1 MSPGGVPRT
10 IHEVIK
16 TEVQGGA
23 GQNREAKKMAEMFI
37 PKEPEE
43 REIFQ
48 GQRSSE
54 RDPWLSRSSRSL
66 PAPSSAHSV
75 TECLTRAPLH
85 LILVL
90 FSLGLFMLM
99 LVTLIQV
106 SRIQQSLPRK
116 MDDQESHSPVAVLQS
131 DLEEIVHQLTRMNAT
146 LTGLCRHCPWN
157 WDFFQGSCYF
167 FSKVQSPW
175 KASVSACKDMKAQ
188 LVVISNA
195 EEQKF
200 LKSWDIRKN
209 KDAWIGLSDEHSEGS
224 WKWVDNTSLHIS
236 FWKEGEPNNVGDE
249 DCVELSGD
257 GWNDSLCNEEQF
269 WICEKPS
276 ALCPGL

>member
-37 PKEPEE
+37 PKEPGEPPLWEE

-66 PAPSSAHSV
+66 P
-75 TECLTRAPLH
+75 
-85 LILVL
+85 
-90 FSLGLFMLM
+90 
-99 LVTLIQV
+99 V

>member
-37 PKEPEE
+37 PKEPGEPPLWEE

-66 PAPSSAHSV
+66 
-75 TECLTRAPLH
+75 
-85 LILVL
+85 
-90 FSLGLFMLM
+90 
-99 LVTLIQV
+99 
-106 SRIQQSLPRK
+106 
-116 MDDQESHSPVAVLQS
+116 PVAVLQS

>member
-16 TEVQGGA
+16 TVVQGGA
-23 GQNREAKKMAEMFI
+23 GQNREEKKMAEMCI

-54 RDPWLSRSSRSL
+54 RAPGLLRSSRSL
-66 PAPSSAHSV
+66 P
-75 TECLTRAPLH
+75 ECLTRAPLH

-116 MDDQESHSPVAVLQS
+116 MDDQENHNPVAVLQS

-167 FSKVQSPW
+167 FSKIRSPW
-175 KASVSACKDMKAQ
+175 KASVSACEDLRAQ

-209 KDAWIGLSDEHSEGS
+209 KNAWIGLSDEHSEGS

-236 FWKEGEPNNVGDE
+236 FWKEGEPNNIGDE